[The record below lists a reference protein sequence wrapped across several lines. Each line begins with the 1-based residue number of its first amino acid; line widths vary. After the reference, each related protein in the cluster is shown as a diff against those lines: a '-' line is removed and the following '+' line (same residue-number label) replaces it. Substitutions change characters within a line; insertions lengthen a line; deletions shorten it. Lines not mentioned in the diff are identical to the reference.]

1 MMFEK
6 GTYRQCTCCVMDTTD
21 PDIKFNQDGVCNHC
35 FQYTDNV
42 NIRTINNNQDERL
55 MKLVNKVK
63 KTGRG
68 KEYDCI
74 IGVSGGVDSTYVAYK
89 CKELGL
95 NPLAVHF
102 DNGWDSELAIKNIEN
117 VLNKLEIDLYT
128 YVVNWEEFKDL
139 QLSFLKAST
148 PDSEIPT
155 DHAIYALLMKTASK
169 RGIKYVISGMN
180 YQTESIMPISWA
192 YGHSDWKYIKN
203 IHKIFG
209 NEKLRTFPRYTLFYL
224 FYIAFLR
231 RIKFV
236 SLLNYFEYD
245 REEVMKILVNSLDW
259 KDYGGKHQES
269 IYTRF
274 FQAYILPMKF
284 NIDKRKAHLSN
295 LINSGQISRSEAL
308 EQLKEYPFSNQ
319 EVLEDKIYV
328 TKKLGLTEG
337 TFEEI
342 MNLPLITFHDY
353 PNNYLIIKS
362 LKKMI
367 NFFRKLR
374 LFPK

>member
-1 MMFEK
+1 MIEK
-6 GTYRQCTCCVMDTTD
+6 RTYRQCTRCVMDTTD
-21 PDIKFNQDGVCNHC
+21 PDIEFNGDGVCDHC
-35 FQYTDNV
+35 RQYNDNV
-42 NIRTINNNQDERL
+42 YIRTINNNQKERL
-55 MKLVNKVK
+55 VKLVNKIK

-74 IGVSGGVDSTYVAYK
+74 IGVSGGVDSTYVAYR

-102 DNGWDSELAIKNIEN
+102 DNGWDSELAVKNIEN

-148 PDSEIPT
+148 SDSEIPT

-180 YQTESIMPISWA
+180 YQTESIMPISWS

-209 NEKLRTFPRYTLFYL
+209 NKKLRTFPRYTLFYL
-224 FYIAFLR
+224 FYIAFIR

-245 REEVMKILVNSLDW
+245 KEEAMKILVNSLNW
-259 KDYGGKHQES
+259 KNYGGKHRES

-274 FQAYILPMKF
+274 FQAYILPVKF

-295 LINSGQISRSEAL
+295 LINSGQISRDEAL
-308 EQLKEYPFSNQ
+308 ERIKDYSFSNQ
-319 EVLEDKIYV
+319 EVLEDKKYV
-328 TKKLGLTEG
+328 IKKLGLTEE

-342 MNLPLITFHDY
+342 MNLPQKSFYNY
-353 PNNYLIIKS
+353 PNNYLIIKKV
-362 LKKMI
+362 KKII
-367 NFFRKLR
+367 NFFRRKGFL
-374 LFPK
+374 PK

>member
-1 MMFEK
+1 MIEK
-6 GTYRQCTCCVMDTTD
+6 RTYRQCTRCVMDTTD
-21 PDIKFNQDGVCNHC
+21 PDIEFNGDGMCSHC
-35 FQYTDNV
+35 RQYNDNV
-42 NIRTINNNQDERL
+42 YIRTINNNHNERL
-55 MKLVNKVK
+55 LKLVNKIK

-148 PDSEIPT
+148 SDSEIPT

-169 RGIKYVISGMN
+169 RGIKYVISGMS
-180 YQTESIMPISWA
+180 YQTESIMPISWS

-209 NEKLRTFPRYTLFYL
+209 NMKLRTFPRYTLFYL
-224 FYIAFLR
+224 FYIAFIR

-245 REEVMKILVNSLDW
+245 KEEAMKILVNSLNW
-259 KDYGGKHQES
+259 KNYGGKHQES

-274 FQAYILPMKF
+274 FQAYILPVKF

-295 LINSGQISRSEAL
+295 LINSGQISRDEAL
-308 EQLKEYPFSNQ
+308 ENLREYPFSNQ
-319 EVLEDKIYV
+319 EVLEDKKYV
-328 TKKLGLTEG
+328 IKKLGLTEEI
-337 TFEEI
+337 FEEI
-342 MNLPLITFHDY
+342 MSLPQKSFYHY
-353 PNNYLIIKS
+353 PNNYLIIKKV
-362 LKKMI
+362 KKVI
-367 NFFRKLR
+367 NFFRRKGFL
-374 LFPK
+374 PK

>member
-1 MMFEK
+1 MIEK
-6 GTYRQCTCCVMDTTD
+6 RTYRQCTHCVMDTSD
-21 PDIKFNQDGVCNHC
+21 PDIKFNRDGVCNHC
-35 FQYTDNV
+35 IQYNINV
-42 NIRTINNNQDERL
+42 DIRTIKNNQKERL
-55 MKLVNKVK
+55 KKLVNEIK
-63 KTGRG
+63 KTAR
-68 KEYDCI
+68 KKDYDCI

-148 PDSEIPT
+148 SDSEIPT

-180 YQTESIMPISWA
+180 YQTESIMPISWS

-209 NEKLRTFPRYTLFYL
+209 NKKLRTFPKYTLFYL
-224 FYIAFLR
+224 FYIAFIR

-245 REEVMKILVNSLDW
+245 KEEAMKILVNSLNW
-259 KDYGGKHQES
+259 KNYGGKHQES

-274 FQAYILPMKF
+274 FQAYILPVKF

-295 LINSGQISRSEAL
+295 LINSGQISRDEAL
-308 EQLKEYPFSNQ
+308 ESLKEYPFSNK

-328 TKKLGLTEG
+328 IKKLGLTEE

-342 MNLPLITFHDY
+342 MNLPRKSFHIY
-353 PNNYLIIKS
+353 PNNYHTINKIK
-362 LKKMI
+362 KII
-367 NFFRKLR
+367 NFFRKKGFL
-374 LFPK
+374 PK

>member
-1 MMFEK
+1 MIEK
-6 GTYRQCTCCVMDTTD
+6 RTYRQCTHCVMDTSD
-21 PDIKFNQDGVCNHC
+21 PDIKFNRDGVCNHC
-35 FQYTDNV
+35 IQYNINV
-42 NIRTINNNQDERL
+42 DIRTIKNNQKERL
-55 MKLVNKVK
+55 KKLVNEIK
-63 KTGRG
+63 KTAR
-68 KEYDCI
+68 KKDYDCI

-148 PDSEIPT
+148 SDSEIPT

-180 YQTESIMPISWA
+180 YQTESIMPISWS

-209 NEKLRTFPRYTLFYL
+209 NKKLRTFPKYTLFYL
-224 FYIAFLR
+224 FYIAFIR

-245 REEVMKILVNSLDW
+245 NEEAMKILVNSLNW
-259 KDYGGKHQES
+259 KNYGGKHQES

-274 FQAYILPMKF
+274 FQAYILPVKF

-295 LINSGQISRSEAL
+295 LINSGQISRDEAL
-308 EQLKEYPFSNQ
+308 ESLKEYPFSNQ
-319 EVLEDKIYV
+319 EVLEDKKYV
-328 TKKLGLTEG
+328 IKKLGLTEEA
-337 TFEEI
+337 FEEI
-342 MNLPLITFHDY
+342 MNLPRKSFHIY
-353 PNNYLIIKS
+353 PNNYHTINKIK
-362 LKKMI
+362 KII
-367 NFFRKLR
+367 NFFRKKGFL
-374 LFPK
+374 PK